1 MTGRASADRRRV
13 WVFLGIVGVVLGGGG
28 LLLHGASGTPSPA
41 AGGDPP
47 AAAIAAAND
56 LSAAFRYAS
65 ERVLPSVVTI
75 RTVVESTVSSR
86 GTAPAFP
93 EEFEPLLKRF
103 FGEDLPEF
111 DLRTPRPFRQEGMG
125 SGVIIDPNGII
136 LTNNHVVG
144 GGERGKVKVIVR
156 LHDGREFTAVDVK
169 SDPKTDLAIVRIEG
183 AGPLAAAPLG
193 DSDAIQIGDW
203 VLAIGNPFG
212 LSHSVTAGIISAKS
226 RGMGIAER
234 EDFLQTDAAINP
246 GNSGGPL
253 VNLRGE
259 VIGINTAISTRGG
272 GSDGVGFAVPINL
285 ARWVGTQLVEKGSVQ
300 RAFLGISIQQVNS
313 DLSKQFG
320 LSAVQGAV
328 VTEVRPDSAAA
339 QAGVQVG
346 DVVVEFDGHPIH
358 NPRDLQNV
366 VERSSLDT
374 PHKLTI
380 MRNGKHLTLEVR
392 LQPMPQN
399 LTASR
404 SSAEPAQPSEF
415 DDLGLEVANLT
426 PEVAERLGMTGATG
440 VVITNVAAGSLAE
453 ELGLREGMV
462 ITRVGRQS
470 INTVEDFRAAVKDA
484 DLKTG
489 LLLLVRTAEGSRFI
503 VLKRP

>member
-1 MTGRASADRRRV
+1 M
-13 WVFLGIVGVVLGGGG
+13 LLGGGV
-28 LLLHGASGTPSPA
+28 LLFHGSSGTPTWA
-41 AGGDPP
+41 AASDPP
-47 AAAIAAAND
+47 AAALAAAND

-65 ERVLPSVVTI
+65 ERVIPSVVTI
-75 RTVVESTVSSR
+75 RTVAVTEPSTSSR
-86 GTAPAFP
+86 GSAPAIP

-103 FGEDLPEF
+103 FGEDLPRF

-125 SGVIIDPNGII
+125 SGVIIDPSGVI

-144 GGERGKVKVIVR
+144 GGAKVKVIVR
-156 LHDGREFTAVDVK
+156 LHDGREFTAEDVK

-183 AGPLAAAPLG
+183 AGTLPAAPLG
-193 DSDAIQIGDW
+193 DSDAMQIGDW

-226 RGMGIAER
+226 RGMGITER

-300 RAFLGISIQQVNS
+300 RAFLGLSIQQVSS

-320 LSAVQGAV
+320 LNAVQGAL

-339 QAGVQVG
+339 KAGVQVG
-346 DVVVEFDGHPIH
+346 DVVVEFDGRPIH
-358 NPRDLQNV
+358 DPRDLQNV
-366 VERSSLDT
+366 VERSSLDQ
-374 PHKLTI
+374 PHKLTVL
-380 MRNGKHLTLEVR
+380 RNGERLTLDVK
-392 LQPMPQN
+392 LQPMPQT

-404 SSAEPAQPSEF
+404 DSAEPAPSEF
-415 DDLGLEVANLT
+415 GDLGLEVATLT
-426 PEVAERLGMTGATG
+426 PEVAEQLGMSGATG
-440 VVITNVAAGSLAE
+440 VVITSVAGGSLAE

-462 ITRVGRQS
+462 ITRVGRKEIHS
-470 INTVEDFRAAVKDA
+470 VEDFRDAVKDA

-503 VLKRP
+503 VLMRS